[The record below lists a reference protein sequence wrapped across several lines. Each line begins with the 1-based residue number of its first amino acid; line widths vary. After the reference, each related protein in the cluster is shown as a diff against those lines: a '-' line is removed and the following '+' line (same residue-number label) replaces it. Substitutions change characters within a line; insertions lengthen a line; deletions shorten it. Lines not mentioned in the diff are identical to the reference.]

1 MKLRTDRLRQL
12 DADLL
17 MALDALLEDLNVT
30 QAARRLG
37 ITQSAMSARLA
48 RLRTVF
54 DDRLFVST
62 SHGRGVVATPR
73 ALAMRESVARAIAA
87 LEALVEPDGGFDPRS
102 SARTFTIA
110 MHDNPAGMLAPT
122 LISRCRAL
130 APEVKIAIVLP
141 GGYELDA
148 ALESGDVDLLIASQ
162 ATAHADWVRRVIV
175 ERSGSPQHSGR
186 ATHEA
191 DGALDLDAYCA
202 LDHLIVSTDGG
213 GFTGM
218 VDEVLAANGRERRV
232 LASVQSY
239 ALAPLIVA
247 GSDLVCTLPRSLLS
261 RFVPA
266 VELFEPPLDLGE
278 YELGVLACATSGRP
292 RARLA
297 QGADLRRC
305 SSCDVELVS
314 PTSRSAY
321 STGYQR

>member
-141 GGYELDA
+141 GGYKLDA

-175 ERSGSPQHSGR
+175 KERL
-186 ATHEA
+186 ATAQRKGHPRG
-191 DGALDLDAYCA
+191 DVALDLDAYCA

-278 YELGVLACATSGRP
+278 YELSAFWHARRQDDPAHAWLREQISGAARVATS
-292 RARLA
+292 
-297 QGADLRRC
+297 
-305 SSCDVELVS
+305 S
-314 PTSRSAY
+314 
-321 STGYQR
+321 